1 MKPLFTSKT
10 AWIQPQDYSK
20 KYLASI
26 VDPENFWAELASEF
40 LHWEQ
45 SWDSVLT
52 GSFNKGTIRWFEGGV
67 LNASTNCIDR
77 HLETRG
83 DQIALIWQG
92 DSEADVR
99 QFTYYQL
106 HTEVCRFAN
115 VLLSL
120 KVQKGDRVCLYLPM
134 IPEAAFAMLAC
145 ARIGAIHS
153 VVFAGFSAEA
163 LRSRIV
169 DLNCKVVITADHSFR
184 GGKTIPLKANVDEA
198 IHNLSPVEKV
208 LMIKRSGLEVA
219 WNGTR
224 DVGYDDLAKTVSSDC
239 KAVAMNSEDP
249 LFILYTSGSTGKPK
263 GMVHTTA
270 GYLLHVAVTHQYVFD
285 YHEGDVYWCTAD
297 LGWITGHSYLLYGPL
312 LNGATTLMFEGIPT
326 YPDPSRFWSTI
337 DKFNVN
343 QFYTAPTALRMLISK
358 GDEWL
363 ASSRR
368 DSLRILGTV
377 GEPINPEVWQWYFK
391 EVGKGICPIVDTW
404 WQTETGGHM
413 ITPLPYASNM
423 PPGSAAQPFFG
434 VAPGI
439 VDDQNHLIE
448 GVGEGRLVIKQSWPG
463 IARTIYGDHARYL
476 ETYFTECRPYYVTG
490 DSARRDADGNYWIQG
505 RVDDNLKVS
514 GHLLGTAEL
523 ESALVSSPDVAEAAV
538 VGFAHPI
545 KGQGIYA
552 FVTLMQGVSPS
563 EALKKELMQL
573 VRQQI
578 GAIAMPD
585 LIQFAPSLP
594 KTRSGKIMR
603 RILRKIAEGKTDD
616 LGDLST
622 LAEPEIVLE
631 LIAGRLSLPE

>member
-1 MKPLFTSKT
+1 MKPLFTSPT
-10 AWIQPQDYSK
+10 AWIKPQDYSK
-20 KYLASI
+20 QYPASI
-26 VDPENFWAELASEF
+26 ADPENFWAQLASDF
-40 LHWEQ
+40 LTWDR
-45 SWDSVLT
+45 SWDTVFT
-52 GSFNKGTIRWFEGGV
+52 GSFEKGTSRWFEGGA
-67 LNASTNCIDR
+67 LNASTNCLDR

-92 DSEADVR
+92 DSEKDVR
-99 QFTYYQL
+99 QFTYRQL

-115 VLLSL
+115 VLFSL

-145 ARIGAIHS
+145 ARIGAIHA
-153 VVFAGFSAEA
+153 VVFAGFSAQA

-169 DLNCKVVITADHSFR
+169 DLNCKLVITADHSYR
-184 GGKTIPLKANVDEA
+184 GGKVIPLKDNVDEA
-198 IHNLSPVEKV
+198 LKDYASVDKV
-208 LMIKRSGLEVA
+208 LVIKRSGLEVA
-219 WNGTR
+219 WNVIR
-224 DVGYDDLAKTVSSDC
+224 DVGYDDIVKAVSSEC
-239 KAVAMNSEDP
+239 KPVAMNSEDP

-263 GMVHTTA
+263 GMLHTTA
-270 GYLLHVAVTHQYVFD
+270 GYLLYVAVTHKYVFD
-285 YHEGDVYWCTAD
+285 YHDGDVYWCTAD

-326 YPDPSRFWSTI
+326 YPDASRFWSTI
-337 DKFNVN
+337 DKFKVN

-363 ASSRR
+363 ASSQRE
-368 DSLRILGTV
+368 SLRILGTV
-377 GEPINPEVWQWYFK
+377 GEPINPEVWQWYFN
-391 EVGKGICPIVDTW
+391 EVGKGACPIVDTW

-434 VAPGI
+434 VAPGLI
-439 VDDQNHLIE
+439 DDQNTLIE
-448 GVGEGRLVIKQSWPG
+448 GISEGRLVIKQSWPG
-463 IARTIYGDHARYL
+463 LARTIYNDHARYL

-490 DSARRDADGNYWIQG
+490 DSARRDAEGNYWIQG

-538 VGFAHPI
+538 VGFPHPI

-552 FVTLMQGVSPS
+552 FVTLMQGVNPS
-563 EALKKELMQL
+563 ETLKKELIQL

-578 GAIAMPD
+578 GPIAMPD

-603 RILRKIAEGKTDD
+603 RILRKIAEGQTDD

-622 LAEPEIVLE
+622 LAEPEVVPD
-631 LIAGRLSLPE
+631 LIAGRLSLP